1 MMLVYRVIITLLYPL
16 IILVIFFR
24 RLINKEDKE
33 RYKEKLF
40 PSYFDISKNKNSKLI
55 WFHAAS
61 VGEFKSIIPIIEH
74 LNKKNKYLEFLITTV
89 TLSSAKLAK
98 TELEKTPNS
107 HHRFFPV
114 DVDFVVKKFISL
126 WSLSAIILIDS
137 EIWPNLIFYAKKNKI
152 PLALINA
159 RLTKNF

>member
-40 PSYFDISKNKNSKLI
+40 PSYFNISKNKNSKLI

-61 VGEFKSIIPIIEH
+61 VGEFKSIIPII
-74 LNKKNKYLEFLITTV
+74 
-89 TLSSAKLAK
+89 
-98 TELEKTPNS
+98 
-107 HHRFFPV
+107 
-114 DVDFVVKKFISL
+114 
-126 WSLSAIILIDS
+126 
-137 EIWPNLIFYAKKNKI
+137 
-152 PLALINA
+152 
-159 RLTKNF
+159 